1 MSTNHYLVY
10 PEQVD
15 VECHCCGH
23 VKQEQK
29 KLHLGKSSYGWVY
42 SLRVYPEMGL
52 RHFYEM
58 EEYVTKVC
66 GEGGW
71 IEDEYGTV
79 LEHQVEWFYI
89 VKRRSSKDNLR
100 RQIDLTEGFTNRRY
114 SSIQHYLDENNAV
127 EGPNNLLRHR
137 IDGSFCIGH
146 GEGTWDYFAS
156 DFS

>member
-1 MSTNHYLVY
+1 MGLNFYLVY

-23 VKQEQK
+23 VKQEHK

-42 SLRVYPEMGL
+42 SLRVYPEKGI
-52 RHFYEM
+52 RYFHDM

-79 LEHQVEWFYI
+79 LEHHVEWFSI
-89 VKRRSSKDNLR
+89 VKRRSIERTYGQCMDMKHSFNLKTYR
-100 RQIDLTEGFTNRRY
+100 T
-114 SSIQHYLDENNAV
+114 IQEYMNDMNAV
-127 EGPNNLLRHR
+127 EGPNNLFRHK

-146 GEGTWDYFAS
+146 GEGTWDYFAG

>member
-1 MSTNHYLVY
+1 MGLNFYLVY

-42 SLRVYPEMGL
+42 SLRVYPEKGL
-52 RHFYEM
+52 RYFHDM

-66 GEGGW
+66 GGGGW
-71 IEDEYGTV
+71 IEDEYGDV
-79 LEHQVEWFYI
+79 LEHHVEWFHI
-89 VKRRSSKDNLR
+89 VKNRSHPISFEERLKACKNGYEYVSLETQPR
-100 RQIDLTEGFTNRRY
+100 
-114 SSIQHYLDENNAV
+114 
-127 EGPNNLLRHR
+127 GPNNLHRHHV
-137 IDGSFCIGH
+137 DGKFCIGH
-146 GEGTWDYFAS
+146 GYGTWDYFAE